1 MAELNP
7 VQKIKQKFSGK
18 IGEVW
23 EKSPSRV
30 YITVDKEDA
39 KDVVRYLFED
49 LSARFIII
57 SALDTRQGI
66 EMLYHFSFDALGQIV
81 SIRTLAPMPFPEI
94 ESISL
99 IIPGA
104 EYIEREI
111 HDILGVDFRNHPNL
125 KRFLLGDDWP
135 EGVYPYRKEHKGQYP
150 YRTEEEQELFRKQI
164 RDRGKK

>member
-7 VQKIKQKFSGK
+7 VQKIKQKFSDK

-23 EKSPSRV
+23 EKSPRRV
-30 YITVDKEDA
+30 YITVGKEA
-39 KDVVRYLFED
+39 VKDVVGYLFED
-49 LSARFIII
+49 LGARFIVI
-57 SALDTRQGI
+57 SAPDTRQGI
-66 EMLYHFSFDALGQIV
+66 EMLYHFSFDTLSEIV
-81 SIRTLAPMPFPEI
+81 SIRTLVPMPFPEI
-94 ESISL
+94 ESISP

-125 KRFLLGDDWP
+125 KRFILGDDWP